1 MDKQCLFRSPTL
13 ISDTQEF
20 QMTIFGGNPFNNP
33 HRISEVY
40 HLVASASIPYHG
52 YEVSDAAGGPT
63 AASMKCTNKVPVASV
78 SRITGMFWEWLH
90 FNNRCHLRCHQIN
103 HICDGITIHLTPES
117 LQNRSF
123 HLGSG
128 SSRTYL
134 IADTRPPRSQQR
146 DQNCISASL
155 SLSPHSIKLATPVDQ
170 SYRRHYRFRNL
181 HEGTVPST
189 YRSTASISRNAPFLL
204 LPSIAVH
211 QGIQLHPSRP

>member
-1 MDKQCLFRSPTL
+1 MNSTRSCRPLILHHAQLSMDKQCLFRSPTL

-128 SSRTYL
+128 SSRTYS

-146 DQNCISASL
+146 DQNCIYQHLCRSL
-155 SLSPHSIKLATPVDQ
+155 LIRCSSSCHTRRPKLP
-170 SYRRHYRFRNL
+170 
-181 HEGTVPST
+181 TVH
-189 YRSTASISRNAPFLL
+189 ID
-204 LPSIAVH
+204 IA
-211 QGIQLHPSRP
+211 IYTKELW